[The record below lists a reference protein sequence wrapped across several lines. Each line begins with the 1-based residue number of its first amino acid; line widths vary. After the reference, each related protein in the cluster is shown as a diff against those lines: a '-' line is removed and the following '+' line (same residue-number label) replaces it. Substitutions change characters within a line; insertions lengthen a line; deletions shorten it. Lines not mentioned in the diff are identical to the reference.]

1 MNPNDIAVSSPPA
14 PLLPL
19 SEATTP
25 SPPERSA
32 APLIVDVDIHV
43 NDTPGALAPYCEQPW
58 RQSLEELAGAN
69 YPYLQ
74 VPGFAPN
81 LRPDPPIP
89 GQHVNRSVT
98 TAAQMRA
105 ELSEIGVDIG
115 ILFPDHMLLFAIIPN
130 IEYSTFLAR
139 AYNRWL
145 LNEWLGEEGLY
156 GVLLASPQ
164 NPEAAAAEIRR
175 YAREDRIV
183 GIYLPTAGV
192 NPLWGHRKYDPIFA
206 AAQEVNLPV
215 CLHSVTV
222 VTPAFPCQLDQFE
235 NHFARQVLS
244 HSFAMM
250 ANLTSLMHTGVPARY
265 PELRVVFTEAGIA
278 WVPYMMWRMDKYY
291 NEYRRQVPFLEKRP
305 SEYIRERMW
314 FATQPIEEPD
324 DPKDLVATI
333 DQIGGPER
341 ILFASDWPH
350 HDFDHPRAIM
360 KLPMSKEAKRLIMG
374 ENALKLFGIPAPAA
388 KAGVR

>member
-1 MNPNDIAVSSPPA
+1 MATPASAVTA
-14 PLLPL
+14 
-19 SEATTP
+19 ERTTL
-25 SPPERSA
+25 A
-32 APLIVDVDIHV
+32 DMVVVDADVHV
-43 NDTPGALAPYCEQPW
+43 NDTPGALAPYCDRPW
-58 RQSLEELAGAN
+58 RLSLEALDGAA

-81 LRPDPPIP
+81 LRLDPPVP
-89 GQHVNRSVT
+89 GQHAARSVDS
-98 TAAQMRA
+98 AAEMRA
-105 ELSEIGVDIG
+105 ELSELEIDIG
-115 ILFPDHMLLFAIIPN
+115 ILFPDHMLLFAAIPN
-130 IEYSTFLAR
+130 IEYSVALAR

-145 LNEWLGEEGLY
+145 MEAWLLKERGLY
-156 GVLLASPQ
+156 GVLLATPQ
-164 NPEAAAAEIRR
+164 DPEEAAREIER
-175 YAREDRIV
+175 YAGEERIV
-183 GIYLPTAGV
+183 GVYLPTAGV
-192 NPLWGHRKYDPIFA
+192 NPLWGHRKYDPIMA
-206 AAQEVNLPV
+206 AAEAADLPV

-250 ANLTSLMHTGVPARY
+250 ANLTSLIHSGVPARF
-265 PELRVVFTEAGIA
+265 PRLRVVFTEAGIA

-291 NEYRRQVPFLEKRP
+291 NEYRRLVPFLEKRP

-324 DPKDLVATI
+324 DPRDLVATI
-333 DQIGGPER
+333 EQIGGPER

-360 KLPMSKEAKRLIMG
+360 KLPMPAAAKRKIMG
-374 ENALKLFGIPAPAA
+374 ENALALFGIPTPVG
-388 KAGVR
+388 KL